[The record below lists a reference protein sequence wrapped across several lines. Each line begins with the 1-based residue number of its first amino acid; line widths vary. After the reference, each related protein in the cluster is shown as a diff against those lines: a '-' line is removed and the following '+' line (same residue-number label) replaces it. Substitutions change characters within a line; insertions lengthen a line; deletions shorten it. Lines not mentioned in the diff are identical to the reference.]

1 MPKSCCI
8 CLVAMSLLLVQVLQ
22 YLLDDVSEFLSTRC
36 VVEDGE
42 KEVSEE
48 KGCLNTLQA
57 FMDHI
62 SERESENFRSRRED
76 NKNSVTLT
84 TIHQVFYFFLPFYLN
99 HDVSSICIG
108 YFQCPNGSQVSHIF
122 LLTMQSKGLE
132 WDMVFIVKVNG
143 YASRIIIC

>member
-1 MPKSCCI
+1 M
-8 CLVAMSLLLVQVLQ
+8 QVLQ

-42 KEVSEE
+42 KEVLEE
-48 KGCLNTLQA
+48 KGCLNILQA

-84 TIHQVFYFFLPFYLN
+84 TIHQVIYFFPF
-99 HDVSSICIG
+99 
-108 YFQCPNGSQVSHIF
+108 
-122 LLTMQSKGLE
+122 T
-132 WDMVFIVKVNG
+132 
-143 YASRIIIC
+143 